1 MANKVT
7 IEVEALLVDQV
18 SGKTKYVVSGLD
30 GIGKAADDAQKKLD
44 RLGKKKAHPIID
56 ADNNQFLKKLRD
68 SDNKVAKLAGK
79 TATVTL
85 KVLDKGTSIVN
96 KLEGGLKKVVGK
108 TWTTMVKIKDYATA
122 PLRKLKD
129 SLFSIKNLVMA
140 ITAGLA
146 AKQFVLNPI
155 NLADAYSSTK
165 IGFSTLLGDE
175 AGQAMMDD
183 MDEFAKKTP
192 FKTSGVISNAQK
204 MMAYGWD
211 PERILDDMKIIG
223 DAAAATGKMD
233 EGLESIVYALS
244 EIRSKG
250 KLSTQELNQLAG
262 AGIKAKAY
270 LAEGLGYGTS
280 DAGMKKLAEDLE
292 KGAIGANQ
300 AIDLILQG
308 MQEFDGMMDRT
319 ANETVEGLKSQI
331 ADTFEIN
338 IFRKWGQGLQD
349 GAKRGMG
356 SIVELLDSASESLSN
371 LGDMLYEA
379 GKKASNWVAD
389 RLEGAVEMITA
400 LAKTDEF
407 KNADLGGKIK
417 ILWDGVVADPIKEWW
432 EGGGRDKTI
441 ATAEKVGAWL
451 GETITDGLLTIFGIT
466 DVLDDDKTKKLGE
479 SGGMSIAQ
487 SFAKGFKEN
496 FDGSA
501 ITSAITDAISD
512 VWNALP
518 GWAKFLLFN
527 YGSAKVL
534 GGLSNLVGGVAK
546 FIGSRGTYVNGAVT
560 NASGLLG
567 AIGRT
572 GVVGGVGGSGILGTL
587 AKTGWGVMG
596 GTSALTMPGGGMAA
610 LVGGTTIAGLGTGIA
625 TAVSGGADLYKG
637 YKNDDD
643 TAKKAGWWKVGGSLG
658 GAATGAAIGTALG
671 GPLLGTAIGALAGS
685 AIGLWQSNKAKKA
698 AVEAAEAS
706 GSLEELAKSESE
718 AAEEA
723 AKLLIQNE
731 KLAKESLAEHFGDV
745 TLSAEE
751 MQQAIR
757 NVIGEKFFEETTA
770 ATEAIDS
777 MNTSFATFENQNSAL
792 KKNLWMATLKK
803 DAKLTEEEIS
813 SLKSSVDS
821 FSKSAQTYVTD
832 AQYAATESITAI
844 LGNSDKAKKLIEST
858 NEYYGK
864 QSDELASLS
873 KKLNDEISNA
883 LSKDSEGGAVIT
895 VNEKESI
902 DKIRSQM
909 AEITRKLQEEE
920 YEAEINI
927 LKAKYAGDMTAE
939 GFDELM
945 TGAAEQNKKLA
956 ESYWDGFGR
965 ASVGKSEEEI
975 EILRQGVL
983 DKLANLWSNTGD
995 LGVGTLREQY
1005 KEELGILGQDLGT
1018 MLEKNTPAE
1027 IMKAVEGMDDK
1038 TRQGI
1043 AKMMESLEPTTAE
1056 VEKLVKSYEDA
1067 GLKVPEALTSYLET
1081 AEFYEALAKG
1091 PEAVEKYFNEKEI
1104 DIDAKF
1110 NINPDVTTDESLQE
1124 VQRVFNTME
1133 VTGNLDVEW
1142 TYDEFDDEWISPD
1155 GQYSFSTQALVN
1167 AGWVYNEFDKTWIS
1181 PDGQY
1186 TFSTNA
1192 DVNVDFDNNKFDGS
1206 KSNFGVEDI
1215 YRTST
1220 TVKVAVNYDVS
1231 GSLTSLG
1238 NPKMSYYSK
1247 QAQLYNEYRGGYV
1260 GNDSALESFARGGE
1274 VSGMVRG
1281 GSKLIEVAEEGTP
1294 EMIIPLGK
1302 HRRDRAMKLWEKTG
1316 EMLNVPGFA
1325 RGGLTRGN
1333 QDEGIRFHRYG
1344 SEETAGGQT
1353 VQIDVGGITFEIQVN
1368 ANDGQTVADA
1378 IRAQSAEIAETVAG
1392 IMADAFGA
1400 QFENTPV
1407 KGGAA

>member
-18 SGKTKYVVSGLD
+18 SGKTKYVISGLD
-30 GIGKAADDAQKKLD
+30 GIEKAANDAQRGLDKLN
-44 RLGKKKAHPIID
+44 KKKVHPIID
-56 ADNNQFLKKLRD
+56 ADNDRFLKKMRE
-68 SDNKVAKLAGK
+68 SENKMARIAGK

-85 KVLDKGTSIVN
+85 KVLDKGTDIVN

-108 TWTTMVKIKDYATA
+108 TWTTMVKIKDLATA
-122 PLRKLKD
+122 PLRKLKET
-129 SLFSIKNLVMA
+129 LFSIKGLVMT

-155 NLADAYSSTK
+155 GLADAYSSTK

-175 AGQAMMDD
+175 QGQAMMDA
-183 MDEFAKKTP
+183 MDDFAKKTP

-211 PERILDDMKIIG
+211 PERILEDMETIG

-280 DAGMKKLAEDLE
+280 DEGMAKLAKDLE

-300 AIDLILQG
+300 AIELILQG

-331 ADTFEIN
+331 ADAFEIN
-338 IFRKWGQGLQD
+338 IFRRWGQGLQD

-356 SIVELLDSASESLSN
+356 SVVELLDSASEGLAN
-371 LGDMLYEA
+371 LGDMLYEV
-379 GKKASNWVAD
+379 GEKASNWVAD
-389 RLEGAVEMITA
+389 RLEGAVEKITA
-400 LAKTDEF
+400 LTQTDEF
-407 KNADLGGKIK
+407 KNAGLGGKIK
-417 ILWDGVVADPIKEWW
+417 ILWDGVVANPIREWW
-432 EGGGRDKTI
+432 EGGGRDK
-441 ATAEKVGAWL
+441 AVASAGKVGAWL
-451 GETITDGLLTIFGIT
+451 GETITDGLLAVFGMADI
-466 DVLDDDKTKKLGE
+466 LDDDKAKELGE
-479 SGGMSIAQ
+479 NGGMSIAQ
-487 SFAKGFKEN
+487 SFARGFKEN
-496 FDGSA
+496 FDGQ
-501 ITSAITDAISD
+501 AITDAIVDAISN

-518 GWAKFLLFN
+518 TWAKFLLFN
-527 YGSAKVL
+527 YGSAKIM
-534 GGLSNLVGGVAK
+534 GGISSLIGGVSS
-546 FIGSRGTYVNGAVT
+546 FVGSRGTYVNGGLT
-560 NASGLLG
+560 GASGLLG

-572 GVVGGVGGSGILGTL
+572 GVAGVGGSGILG
-587 AKTGWGVMG
+587 AFANTGYRVLG
-596 GTSALTMPGGGMAA
+596 GTSALSVGGGTAA
-610 LVGGTTIAGLGTGIA
+610 LVGGTAIAGLGAGIA
-625 TAVSGGADLYKG
+625 TAGSGLYDLYNG
-637 YKNDDD
+637 YQNNDA
-643 TAKKAGWWKVGGSLG
+643 TAKKAGWWKFG
-658 GAATGAAIGTALG
+658 GAAGGAAAGAAIGTALG
-671 GPLLGTAIGALAGS
+671 GPLIGTAVGALAGS
-685 AIGLWQSNKAKKA
+685 ALGWWQSSKAKKA
-698 AVEAAEAS
+698 AAEAAATS
-706 GSLEELAKSESE
+706 DSLEELAKSESA

-723 AKLLIQNE
+723 AKLLIKNE

-757 NVIGEKFFEETTA
+757 DVVGEKFYKETESATA
-770 ATEAIDS
+770 AIDA
-777 MNTSFATFENQNSAL
+777 MNSSFAAVESQSASL
-792 KKNLWMATLKK
+792 KKNLWMASLKK
-803 DAKLTEEEIS
+803 DAKLTKDEVNT
-813 SLKSSVDS
+813 LKGSVES
-821 FSKSAQTYVTD
+821 FSNATKSYVTD

-844 LGNSDKAKKLIEST
+844 MGNSDKAKKLIEST

-864 QSDELASLS
+864 QSDELAGLS
-873 KKLNDEISNA
+873 KKLNDELNKA

-895 VNEKESI
+895 VNEKESL

-909 AEITRKLQEEE
+909 AEIARKLQEEE
-920 YEAEINI
+920 YEAEMNI

-945 TGAAEQNKKLA
+945 TGAAEQNKALA

-965 ASVGKSEEEI
+965 ASIGKSAEEI

-983 DKLANLWSNTGD
+983 DKLSNLWSNTGD
-995 LGVGTLREQY
+995 LGISTLREQY
-1005 KEELGILGQDLGT
+1005 SEELGILGQDIGT
-1018 MLEKNTPAE
+1018 MLEKNTPDQ

-1043 AKMMESLEPTTAE
+1043 GKLMKSMEPTTTE
-1056 VEKLVKSYEDA
+1056 VEKLVKSYKDA

-1104 DIDAKF
+1104 DIDPKYKVVD
-1110 NINPDVTTDESLQE
+1110 PDLSKITNETEIE
-1124 VQRVFNTME
+1124 KVFS
-1133 VTGNLDVEW
+1133 VEANVETNW

-1155 GQYSFSTQALVN
+1155 GQYSFTTQGLVE
-1167 AGWVYNEFDKTWIS
+1167 AGWTYNEFDKVWIS

-1192 DVNVDFDNNKFDGS
+1192 DVNVDFDNNKFDAS
-1206 KSNFGVEDI
+1206 KSNFGVNDI
-1215 YRTST
+1215 YHTNT
-1220 TVKVAVNYDVS
+1220 TVKVNVKYKIS
-1231 GSLTSLG
+1231 GGLTSLG
-1238 NPKMSYYSK
+1238 NPKMDYASK
-1247 QAQLYNEYRGGYV
+1247 QAQLFNLPRYRGGIV
-1260 GNDSALESFARGGE
+1260 GGSSALESFARGG
-1274 VSGMVRG
+1274 MVRG
-1281 GSKLIEVAEEGTP
+1281 GSRLIEVAEEGTP
-1294 EMIIPLGK
+1294 EMIIPLGAQ
-1302 HRRDRAMKLWEKTG
+1302 RRDRALKLWEKAG
-1316 EMLNVPGFA
+1316 QMLKVPGFA
-1325 RGGLTRGN
+1325 RGGMTNGG
-1333 QDEGIRFHRYG
+1333 QDEGIRFRRYG
-1344 SEETAGGQT
+1344 DHETTGGQN
-1353 VQIDVGGITFEIQVN
+1353 VQIDIGGITFEITVH
-1368 ANDGQTVADA
+1368 ANEGQSVVEA
-1378 IRAQSAEIAETVAG
+1378 IKAQAEEIAETVAG
-1392 IMADAFGA
+1392 IMADALGP

-1407 KGGAA
+1407 RGGAY